1 MVTSLLIIP
10 PLAFNQSLNALVSQA
25 MGSGNPRM
33 AGTWLQLSVFWLT
46 LSYIPVLASFFY
58 VAPILQILGFSEE
71 LCVLSGRYAMF
82 NVFWPIP
89 NGWSRKTTRRGLCMD
104 SSCVARAELTSAL
117 PEIHSGC

>member
-89 NGWSRKTTRRGLCMD
+89 NGWSRRKAQRRLRTE
-104 SSCVARAELTSAL
+104 SETLAVSHERA
-117 PEIHSGC
+117 